1 MSLLTKIKSEETVL
15 LAEVLGIG
23 EEILTQVLPIIEG
36 DAGSLLLQLLP
47 ITEQV
52 VLGLVSNPG
61 TGVQKLNLAI
71 PQIEQQAEA
80 AGIQAGTAAIIT
92 SVQIVTAKLKAAVA
106 PVAPASSSTAVSGT
120 QVPPASTSAES
131 SPVVPEQAAS

>member
-1 MSLLTKIKSEETVL
+1 MTLLASIKSEEAVL

-36 DAGSLLLQLLP
+36 EAGALLLQLIP

-52 VLGLVSNPG
+52 VLDLVSNPG

-71 PQIEQQAEA
+71 PQIKAAAEA
-80 AGIQAGTAAIIT
+80 AGIKAGTAAIINA
-92 SVQIVTAKLKAAVA
+92 VQIVTTRLNTAVG
-106 PVAPASSSTAVSGT
+106 VSSTAVSGT
-120 QVPPASTSAES
+120 QVPPAET
-131 SPVVPEQAAS
+131 SPVVPDQVAS